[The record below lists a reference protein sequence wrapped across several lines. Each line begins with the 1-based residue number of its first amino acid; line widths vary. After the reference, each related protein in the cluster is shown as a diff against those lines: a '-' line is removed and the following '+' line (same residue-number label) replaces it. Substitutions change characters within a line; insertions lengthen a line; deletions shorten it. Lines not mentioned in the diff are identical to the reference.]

1 MNNPMTNQ
9 LSSTRADLR
18 SPAPPCALLLLAGLI
33 LSPPSL
39 FAQQDSAEVTV
50 QYASVDGIA
59 AVVGRTAISL
69 SRVEEQLNILRT
81 QIGGTLPTD
90 STELRELKLSIV
102 DQLVENEL
110 LVQAALADTAVIVTD
125 EQIQAGA
132 DERVR
137 AARDE
142 FSSQL
147 DYERSLRDAGIGTP
161 DEHRRFMHEQVRVQ
175 MLREALEQYLSQR
188 QILRPIPPT
197 EREMREYFEVNSKR
211 PGWPGQR
218 PPTVSFRQIVVKP
231 EPDSAALRV
240 AFSRADSALQRLRK
254 GEDFAAVAA
263 EYSMDPSTKDAGG
276 ELGWFRRSTMTPAFE
291 RAAFGLRPGE
301 LSEIVFTPFGFH
313 VIQVQRVDAAEI
325 RARHVLVIPEI
336 TEENRQAARTDA
348 EIVIEALR
356 NGAPFDS
363 MVRMYHYKEEQ
374 TLVDRVARENL
385 PPGYKE
391 IFDQAQ
397 PGDIMG
403 PLEITGSTGVKYIVI
418 IFEAALGEGEFTF
431 DELRDRIYSQLSK
444 RNGMNRYI
452 NELKSA
458 TYIDIRI

>member
-1 MNNPMTNQ
+1 MNYPTTDQ
-9 LSSTRADLR
+9 LASTRPDLR
-18 SPAPPCALLLLAGLI
+18 SPAPSRALLLLAGLI

-39 FAQQDSAEVTV
+39 LAQEDSAEVTV
-50 QYASVDGIA
+50 QYATVDGIA

-90 STELRELKLSIV
+90 PAELKELKISIL
-102 DQLVENEL
+102 DQLIENEL
-110 LVQAALADTAVIVTD
+110 LVQAALADTAVFVTD
-125 EQIQAGA
+125 EQIQAAA
-132 DERVR
+132 DERLR
-137 AARDE
+137 EARDQ

-147 DYERSLRDAGIGTP
+147 DYERSLRDAGIGTA
-161 DEHRRFMHEQVRVQ
+161 DEHRRFMVAQMRVQ
-175 MLREALEQYLSQR
+175 MLREALEQYLTQR

-231 EPDSAALRV
+231 EPDSAALRA

-254 GEDFAAVAA
+254 GDDFAVVAA
-263 EYSMDPSTKDAGG
+263 AYSMDPSTKDAGG

-301 LSEIVFTPFGFH
+301 ISEVVFTQFGFH
-313 VIQVQRVDAAEI
+313 IIQVQRVDAAEI

-336 TEENRQAARTDA
+336 TDENREAARTDA
-348 EIVIEALR
+348 EIVIDALR

-363 MVRMYHYKEEQ
+363 MVRMYHYTEDQ

-385 PPGYKE
+385 PPDYKVV
-391 IFDQAQ
+391 FDQAQ

-403 PLEITGSTGVKYIVI
+403 PLEVADRTGVKYIVI
-418 IFEAALGEGEFTF
+418 IFETALGDGEFTF
-431 DELRDRIYSQLSK
+431 DELRDRIYNQLAQQ
-444 RNGMNRYI
+444 NGMNRYI
-452 NELKSA
+452 EELKSA